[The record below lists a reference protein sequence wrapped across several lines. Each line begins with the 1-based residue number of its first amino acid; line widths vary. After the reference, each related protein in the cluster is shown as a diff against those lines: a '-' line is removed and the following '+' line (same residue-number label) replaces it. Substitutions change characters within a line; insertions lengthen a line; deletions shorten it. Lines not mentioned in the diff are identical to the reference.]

1 MPYVYQIVTSA
12 SQDRLEKLIQERLR
26 PGADKER
33 LDSRIWDL
41 FGEQWAV
48 MYTDLSG
55 FSRRVAEFGIIHFLQ
70 TIFES
75 QRILVPCVEAF
86 DGILVKSEGDSL
98 MVIFRSAQK
107 ALDCSLA
114 MQNAVKEYNVGQSET
129 EQILLCVGLGFGRI
143 LRIGDH
149 DVFGAEVNAASKL
162 GEDMAKSWEVLVT
175 AGVVEEICRVG
186 GLPEGVSFEGLDEV
200 PPGAESAY
208 RVVYS
213 IDGVRMGGRNGDH
226 L

>member
-12 SQDRLEKLIQERLR
+12 SQDRLEKLIQERLQ
-26 PGADKER
+26 PGADKSQI
-33 LDSRIWDL
+33 DTRIWDL

-48 MYTDLSG
+48 MFTDLTG

-75 QRILVPCVEAF
+75 QRVLVPCIERF

-107 ALDCSLA
+107 ALECSLE
-114 MQNAVKEYNVGQSET
+114 MQRCIKEYNRDRIET

-162 GEDMAKSWEVLVT
+162 GEDMAKSWDVLMT
-175 AGVVEEICRVG
+175 GNTVEEIKRG
-186 GLPEGVSFEGLDEV
+186 AGLPEGVSVVKLDMS
-200 PPGAESAY
+200 PSGAESAY
-208 RVVYS
+208 RVIYP
-213 IDGVRMGGRNGDH
+213 

>member
-12 SQDRLEKLIQERLR
+12 SQDRLEKLIQERLE
-26 PGADKER
+26 PGADKAQI
-33 LDSRIWDL
+33 DARIWDL

-48 MYTDLSG
+48 MYTDLTG

-75 QRILVPCVEAF
+75 QRVLVPCIEAF

-98 MVIFRSAQK
+98 MVIFRSAHK
-107 ALDCSLA
+107 AVECSLA
-114 MQNAVKEYNVGQSET
+114 MQRAVSEYNVGRSDT

-162 GEDMAKSWEVLVT
+162 GEDTAKSWEVLVT
-175 AGVVEEICRVG
+175 GGVVEEITRMSA
-186 GLPEGVSFEGLDEV
+186 LSEFISFKKLDSP
-200 PPGAESAY
+200 PPGADSAY
-208 RVVYS
+208 RVIYS
-213 IDGVRMGGRNGDH
+213 IDGITMGAG
-226 L
+226 

>member
-1 MPYVYQIVTSA
+1 MPYVYQVVTNA
-12 SQDRLEKLIQERLR
+12 SQDRLEKLIQERLQ
-26 PGADKER
+26 PGADKAQI
-33 LDSRIWDL
+33 DTRIWDL

-48 MYTDLSG
+48 MFTDLTG

-75 QRILVPCVEAF
+75 QRVLVPCIERF

-107 ALDCSLA
+107 ALDCSLE
-114 MQNAVKEYNVGQSET
+114 MQRCVKEYNQGREET
-129 EQILLCVGLGFGRI
+129 EQILLCVGLGYGRI

-162 GEDMAKSWEVLVT
+162 GEDMATSWEVLLT
-175 AGVVEEICRVG
+175 ADALEEICRLG
-186 GLPEGVSFEGLDEV
+186 GLPAGVTVGQLEQV
-200 PPGAESAY
+200 PSGAQSAY
-208 RVVYS
+208 RVFYP
-213 IDGVRMGGRNGDH
+213 

>member
-12 SQDRLEKLIQERLR
+12 SQDRLEKLIQERLQ
-26 PGADKER
+26 PGANKEQI
-33 LDSRIWDL
+33 DSRIWDL

-48 MYTDLSG
+48 MYTDLTG

-75 QRILVPCVEAF
+75 QRILVPCIEAF

-98 MVIFRSAQK
+98 MVIFRSAHK
-107 ALDCSLA
+107 AVECSLA
-114 MQNAVKEYNVGQSET
+114 MQRAVKEYNIDRSEA

-143 LRIGDH
+143 LRIGDQ

-162 GEDMAKSWEVLVT
+162 GEDTANSWEIFVT
-175 AGVVEEICRVG
+175 GSVAEEINRTSV
-186 GLPEGVSFEGLDEV
+186 LPEGVTFERLASP
-200 PPGAESAY
+200 PPGADSAY
-208 RVVYS
+208 RIIYM
-213 IDGVRMGGRNGDH
+213 IDGVRMGAAQ
-226 L
+226 

>member
-12 SQDRLEKLIQERLR
+12 SQDRLEKLIQERLQ
-26 PGADKER
+26 PGADKAQI
-33 LDSRIWDL
+33 DARIWDL

-48 MYTDLSG
+48 MYTDLTG

-75 QRILVPCVEAF
+75 QRILVPCIEAF

-98 MVIFRSAQK
+98 MVIFRSAHK
-107 ALDCSLA
+107 AVECSLA
-114 MQNAVKEYNVGQSET
+114 MQRAVLEYNVGRSEA

-149 DVFGAEVNAASKL
+149 DIFGAEVNAASKL
-162 GEDMAKSWEVLVT
+162 GEDTAKSWQILVT
-175 AGVVEEICRVG
+175 GGVVEEVKRVG
-186 GLPEGVSFEGLDEV
+186 AMPVGVSFEKLDV
-200 PPGAESAY
+200 LPSGAESAY
-208 RVVYS
+208 RVIYS
-213 IDGVRMGGRNGDH
+213 LDGVRMGGG
-226 L
+226 